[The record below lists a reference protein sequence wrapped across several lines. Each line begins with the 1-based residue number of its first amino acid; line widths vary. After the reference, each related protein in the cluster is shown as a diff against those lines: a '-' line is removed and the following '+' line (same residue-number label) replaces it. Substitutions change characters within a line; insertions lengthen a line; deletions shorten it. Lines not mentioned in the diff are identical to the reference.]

1 MNATDVLAK
10 ITQINPNDS
19 GDEIDNDFDDDGV
32 DFELNLSVDLESD
45 FNSDSDNEDDDEN
58 EEQPVNSMD
67 DAINTVAD
75 RYLDALTP
83 NDIAQDQAV
92 QLEQEQEGQPKIDKT
107 SKNKIEWQHLKE
119 GNETGYRI
127 RFRENARVTSYAN
140 SRINES
146 AISAFRLLLN
156 DSILT
161 QIVES
166 TNAEAILHQSLFR
179 VTQLDILAFI
189 GVQFVRGIYLR
200 GVAVRDLWS
209 EKFCV
214 SIIKKIMSRN
224 KFVKIMK
231 FLRFDDKVTT
241 KDERLKTD
249 SFAMI
254 REVWDK
260 FIQNCQNC
268 YIPSEHLTIDEQL
281 LNTKTRCPFEQ

>member
-1 MNATDVLAK
+1 M
-10 ITQINPNDS
+10 
-19 GDEIDNDFDDDGV
+19 
-32 DFELNLSVDLESD
+32 
-45 FNSDSDNEDDDEN
+45 
-58 EEQPVNSMD
+58 
-67 DAINTVAD
+67 
-75 RYLDALTP
+75 R
-83 NDIAQDQAV
+83 AQMRKQFYT
-92 QLEQEQEGQPKIDKT
+92 K
-107 SKNKIEWQHLKE
+107 
-119 GNETGYRI
+119 
-127 RFRENARVTSYAN
+127 
-140 SRINES
+140 
-146 AISAFRLLLN
+146 AF
-156 DSILT
+156 
-161 QIVES
+161 
-166 TNAEAILHQSLFR
+166 FR